1 MKQFLSCHLRWNFLK
16 VVAVAT
22 ISYDLMS
29 GGTGVM
35 AWTYHHNIKHNMN
48 WNAARQW
55 CREHFTDMVA
65 IQNQNEIVYLNT
77 TLPANKGYYW
87 IGIRKINGE
96 WTWVGTNK
104 TLTKEAENWAT
115 GEPNNKG
122 DGQDC
127 VEIYI
132 KRPKDSAK
140 WNDEPCTKQKGVLC
154 YQASCNKTTCGRWGE
169 CVETIGSY
177 HCVCFE
183 GFKGPHCDE
192 AVECE
197 TLQAP
202 DQGAMS
208 CEHPFEPFRFNSTC
222 TFQCDPGFVIT
233 GSQHVRCQ
241 AAGQWTLL
249 TPLCQAVTCSA
260 LNVPGRV
267 FQNCTHPIEVNS
279 FNSTCEFSCEAGFL
293 LKGSDRV
300 RCDSSGTWTNHTPT
314 CEVITCGSLAP
325 PSKGRV
331 SCNHPVKDFSY
342 NSSCEFVCD
351 EGYSLLG
358 ESTVHCTVTGT
369 WTAET
374 PPCKAVKC
382 EELQSPSHG
391 TIECEHPIEPF
402 SYTSECRLT
411 CEEGFL
417 LNGTNITLCTSQGLW
432 THPTPHCQA
441 RPCAPLKAPDRGKMT
456 CFNPQGEFRFGSRC
470 DLGCEEGFVLRGSDT
485 LQCAASGLWTHAL
498 PSCQAVKCEELQ
510 SPSHGT
516 IECEHPIEPFSY
528 TSECRLTCEEGFL
541 LNGTNITLCTSQGLW
556 THPTPH
562 CQARPCAP
570 LKAPDRGKMTCFN
583 PQGEFRFGSRC
594 DLGCEE
600 GFVLRGSDTLQCAAS
615 GLWTHAL
622 PSCQAV
628 KCEELQSPSHGTI
641 GCEHPIEPFSYT
653 SECRLTCEEGFLLNG
668 TNITLCTSQGLW
680 THPNPHCQA
689 RPCAPLK
696 APDRGKM
703 TCFNPQG
710 EFRFGSRCD
719 LGCEEGFVLRGS
731 DTLQCAA
738 SGLWTHAL
746 PSCQAVKCEELQS
759 PSHGTIGCEHPIEP
773 FSYTSECR
781 LTCEEG
787 FLLNGTNITLCTSQG
802 LWTHPNPHCQAR
814 PCAPLKAP
822 DRGKM
827 TCFNPQGEFR
837 FGSRCDLGCEEGFVL
852 RGSDTLQCAASGL
865 WTHALPSCQAVKCEE
880 LQSPSHGTIGCEHP
894 IEPFSYTSECR
905 LTCEEGFLLNG
916 TNITLCTS
924 QGLWTHPTPHCQAR
938 PCAPLKA
945 PDRGK
950 MTCFNPQGEFRFGSR
965 CDLGCEEG
973 FVLRGSDTLQ
983 CAASG
988 LWTHA
993 LPSCQAV
1000 KCEELQSPSHGT
1012 IECEHPIEP
1021 FSYTSECRLTC
1032 EEGFLLNGT
1041 NITLCTSQGLWT
1053 HPTPHCQ
1060 VMHCD
1065 PLEASPPLSMNCSHP
1080 LGNFSF
1086 SSQCDFTCVKGYK
1099 INATRRLACSSAG
1112 IWSETKPSCKA
1123 QEMPVGMSML
1133 LYAGVSSA
1141 AAVSALLLS
1150 GLTFLIAKRL
1160 LRRNDKKNKLVP
1172 EGNSILEER
1181 ENPMFEAY

>member
-1 MKQFLSCHLRWNFLK
+1 
-16 VVAVAT
+16 
-22 ISYDLMS
+22 MS

-183 GFKGPHCDE
+183 GFKGPHS
-192 AVECE
+192 VECE

-498 PSCQAVKCEELQ
+498 PSCQVITCGSLAPPSKGRVSCNHPVKDFSYNSSCEFVCDEGYSLLGESTVHCTVTGTWTAETPPCKAVKCEELQ

-628 KCEELQSPSHGTI
+628 KCEELLSPSHGTI
-641 GCEHPIEPFSYT
+641 ECEHPIE
-653 SECRLTCEEGFLLNG
+653 
-668 TNITLCTSQGLW
+668 
-680 THPNPHCQA
+680 A
-689 RPCAPLK
+689 
-696 APDRGKM
+696 
-703 TCFNPQG
+703 
-710 EFRFGSRCD
+710 
-719 LGCEEGFVLRGS
+719 
-731 DTLQCAA
+731 
-738 SGLWTHAL
+738 
-746 PSCQAVKCEELQS
+746 
-759 PSHGTIGCEHPIEP
+759 
-773 FSYTSECR
+773 
-781 LTCEEG
+781 
-787 FLLNGTNITLCTSQG
+787 
-802 LWTHPNPHCQAR
+802 
-814 PCAPLKAP
+814 
-822 DRGKM
+822 
-827 TCFNPQGEFR
+827 
-837 FGSRCDLGCEEGFVL
+837 
-852 RGSDTLQCAASGL
+852 
-865 WTHALPSCQAVKCEE
+865 
-880 LQSPSHGTIGCEHP
+880 
-894 IEPFSYTSECR
+894 FSYTSECR

-993 LPSCQAV
+993 LPS
-1000 KCEELQSPSHGT
+1000 
-1012 IECEHPIEP
+1012 
-1021 FSYTSECRLTC
+1021 
-1032 EEGFLLNGT
+1032 
-1041 NITLCTSQGLWT
+1041 
-1053 HPTPHCQ
+1053 CQ

-1160 LRRNDKKNKLVP
+1160 LRRSK
-1172 EGNSILEER
+1172 GNACFQKSTLSL
-1181 ENPMFEAY
+1181 N